1 MENLKKVIKILFAI
15 LVVIVMVIVGWVSA
29 VYYENW
35 EKNASESDSRVAQYL
50 AGADR
55 EKVELKPNF
64 TCLFMG
70 KNQHLTDFI
79 MLAQYNPNT
88 RQVALLSIPRD
99 TYVNKDSVDG
109 KINSIY
115 MNKYPEKEVAEV
127 EKITGVNIQHY
138 VVFDTKILRNIVN
151 EIGGVTVDVPIN
163 MDYDDPYQNLYI
175 HLKKGVQKLTG
186 AQAEQFVRFR
196 KGNNGKTGYPNGDI
210 GRIAAQQS
218 FIKALVSEVLKPE
231 NIGKIN
237 NLVQIVLNGTKTDIT
252 TETIEEYLGDVV
264 TFKTDR
270 ITTGT
275 LPGVDKYMTPPYGG
289 LPLSYWIYDPEETKV
304 LVNELFYGIAS
315 NSGDSGDAIESGE
328 EKNSSSL
335 TQEVV
340 SSNLVTSGEEKDE
353 TEKKDEIRI
362 EVLNANSK
370 ANKLNTL
377 VEKLKSNDCNVVKL
391 GNYSSTS
398 TEESRIITY
407 SNSDSEKLEK
417 VKSISGIKKT
427 EENTESSSVDFT
439 IIIGPNY

>member
-1 MENLKKVIKILFAI
+1 MQR
-15 LVVIVMVIVGWVSA
+15 
-29 VYYENW
+29 
-35 EKNASESDSRVAQYL
+35 ASE
-50 AGADR
+50 
-55 EKVELKPNF
+55 
-64 TCLFMG
+64 
-70 KNQHLTDFI
+70 
-79 MLAQYNPNT
+79 T
-88 RQVALLSIPRD
+88 RKSA
-99 TYVNKDSVDG
+99 SVDG
-109 KINSIY
+109 
-115 MNKYPEKEVAEV
+115 
-127 EKITGVNIQHY
+127 
-138 VVFDTKILRNIVN
+138 FC
-151 EIGGVTVDVPIN
+151 
-163 MDYDDPYQNLYI
+163 PYGLF
-175 HLKKGVQKLTG
+175 LLLFLFSL
-186 AQAEQFVRFR
+186 QFV
-196 KGNNGKTGYPNGDI
+196 
-210 GRIAAQQS
+210 
-218 FIKALVSEVLKPE
+218 L
-231 NIGKIN
+231 
-237 NLVQIVLNGTKTDIT
+237 
-252 TETIEEYLGDVV
+252 
-264 TFKTDR
+264 
-270 ITTGT
+270 
-275 LPGVDKYMTPPYGG
+275 
-289 LPLSYWIYDPEETKV
+289 V

-439 IIIGPNY
+439 IIIGQNY